1 MCVTGSVRPQRS
13 RSARKFSRVVCRMH
27 PIAAARLAAPEALLQ
42 VEEDNAAQRGRAT
55 EQDVEG
61 NPNSGLGCRGH

>member
-1 MCVTGSVRPQRS
+1 
-13 RSARKFSRVVCRMH
+13 MH